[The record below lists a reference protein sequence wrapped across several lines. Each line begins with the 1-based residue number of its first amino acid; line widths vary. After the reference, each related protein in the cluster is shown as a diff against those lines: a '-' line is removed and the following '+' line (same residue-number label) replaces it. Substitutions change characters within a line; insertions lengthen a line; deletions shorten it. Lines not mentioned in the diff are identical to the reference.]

1 MSEDLKRTYFILLF
15 PSILGFLAVCCVRA
29 YKLFRIGPIDFMEIL
44 APSIFVLSVI
54 LAVALPIFYRTFFAH
69 NRRHVESISEMEL
82 NKFERNL
89 IYITL
94 VTPYLA
100 LAALLLELPRFY
112 TAGTI
117 LMGIYAV
124 YYFYPSRKRIAL
136 DRRIFRVK
144 KI

>member
-1 MSEDLKRTYFILLF
+1 
-15 PSILGFLAVCCVRA
+15 
-29 YKLFRIGPIDFMEIL
+29 MEIL